1 MLPWTLQQRNT
12 FLFGRLIIHQIKS
25 TSFLTNDLQ
34 SSKSCLKWWTREFQ
48 VYSVTRNKLP
58 KLNLSMKQHKRILN
72 IFHQCL
78 LIKAIL
84 KTLGEIETERLYGS
98 TNDNNSRTCSC
109 RSKPNYLTQCLV
121 HKGIYK
127 TSNSSF
133 AFYGTSEEKFITTIQ
148 NRSDTVSAW
157 MKLSYWNM
165 CGT

>member
-1 MLPWTLQQRNT
+1 MN
-12 FLFGRLIIHQIKS
+12 
-25 TSFLTNDLQ
+25 
-34 SSKSCLKWWTREFQ
+34 
-48 VYSVTRNKLP
+48 
-58 KLNLSMKQHKRILN
+58 KRISSLFCN
-72 IFHQCL
+72 KKQIAKVKSVYETAQKDTEQCL

-109 RSKPNYLTQCLV
+109 RSKLNYLTQCLV

-148 NRSDTVSAW
+148 NRSDTVSA
-157 MKLSYWNM
+157 
-165 CGT
+165 